1 MTGSDF
7 CPRCAPVGSL
17 DEAGLCSSCGYDVA
31 QEARGWAGEG
41 YDPEDER
48 DYEDS
53 LAREGLS
60 AQPPV
65 PWLKLAAILAGIALL
80 LYGVLSSLARD

>member
-7 CPRCAPVGSL
+7 CPRCAPEGCL
-17 DEAGLCSSCGYDVA
+17 DDAGRCSSCGYDVA
-31 QEARGWAGEG
+31 QEARGWVGEG
-41 YDPEDER
+41 YDPEDDL

-65 PWLKLAAILAGIALL
+65 PWLKLTAILAVIALL
-80 LYGVLSSLARD
+80 LYVALSSLVRD